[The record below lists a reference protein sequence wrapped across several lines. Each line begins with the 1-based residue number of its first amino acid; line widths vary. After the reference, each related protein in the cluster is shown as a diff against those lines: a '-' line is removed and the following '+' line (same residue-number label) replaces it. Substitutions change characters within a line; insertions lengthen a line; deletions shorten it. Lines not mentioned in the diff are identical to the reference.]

1 MKPYIK
7 QKLPSSHEEWLK
19 GRMKGIGGS
28 DAGAILGFNPYK
40 SPYYLWCEKTGR
52 IKSKE
57 DNESMRQGR
66 DLEDYVARRWME
78 ATGKKVHKS
87 GFSYQSKEHPYM
99 LANVDRLVVGENA
112 GLECKTANAL
122 TRTRYDK
129 GDIPASYY
137 AQCMHYMAVTGM
149 DKWYIAILV
158 LGKAFYFFE
167 VERNEEEIEALIRE
181 EHRFW
186 NYVKTDQEPPVDGTD
201 STSEALNQVFDA
213 SEGAGSVLI
222 SDDLTSMILELKSK
236 QKELQTMQKEYENQ
250 VKDLMGDAVYAYSNH
265 ASITWKESVSKR
277 FDTTRFKK
285 ENPDIYEKYVKESKT
300 RRFLIKEMKEE
311 EE

>member
-1 MKPYIK
+1 MKPYNKI
-7 QKLPSSHEEWLK
+7 KLPETREEWLEN
-19 GRMKGIGGS
+19 RMKGIGGS
-28 DAGAILGFNPYK
+28 DAGAILGLNPYK
-40 SPYYLWCEKTGR
+40 SPFYLWCEKTGR
-52 IKSKE
+52 ITNDI
-57 DNESMRQGR
+57 DNEAMRQGR

-99 LANVDRLVVGENA
+99 LANVDRLVVGEDA

-149 DKWYIAILV
+149 DKWYIAVLV
-158 LGKAFYFFE
+158 LGKEFYFFE
-167 VERNEEEIEALIRE
+167 VERNEEEIEALIQQ
-181 EHRFW
+181 EHKFW

-201 STSEALNQVFDA
+201 STSEALNQVFHPSDD
-213 SEGAGSVLI
+213 AGSVII
-222 SDDLTSMILELKSK
+222 SDDLTSMLLELKSK
-236 QKELQTMQKEYENQ
+236 QKELQTIQKEYENQ
-250 VKDLMGDAVYAYSNH
+250 IKDVMGDAVYAYSNH
-265 ASITWKESVSKR
+265 ANITWKESVSKR

-300 RRFLIKEMKEE
+300 RRFLIKEIEE
-311 EE
+311 EEE

>member
-1 MKPYIK
+1 MKPYNKI
-7 QKLPSSHEEWLK
+7 KLPETREEWLEN
-19 GRMKGIGGS
+19 RMKGIGGS
-28 DAGAILGFNPYK
+28 DAGAILGFNQYK

-52 IKSKE
+52 ITPKP

-149 DKWYIAILV
+149 DKWYIAVLV
-158 LGKAFYFFE
+158 LGKEFYFFE
-167 VERNEEEIEALIRE
+167 VERNEEEIEALIQQ
-181 EHRFW
+181 EHKFW

-201 STSEALNQVFDA
+201 STSEALNQVFHPSDDV
-213 SEGAGSVLI
+213 GSVII
-222 SDDLTSMILELKSK
+222 SDELTSLLLEIKAK
-236 QKELQTMQKEYENQ
+236 QKELQVMQKEYENQ
-250 VKDLMGDAVYAYSNH
+250 IKDIMGDAVYAYSNH
-265 ASITWKESVSKR
+265 ANITWKESTSAR
-277 FDTTRFKK
+277 FDTSRFKK
-285 ENPDIYEKYVKESKT
+285 ENPDIYNRYLKKSTT

>member
-1 MKPYIK
+1 MKPYNKI
-7 QKLPSSHEEWLK
+7 KLPETREEWLEN
-19 GRMKGIGGS
+19 RMKGIGGS
-28 DAGAILGFNPYK
+28 DAGAILGLNPYK
-40 SPYYLWCEKTGR
+40 SPFYLWCEKTGR
-52 IKSKE
+52 ITNDI
-57 DNESMRQGR
+57 DNEAMRQGR

-149 DKWYIAILV
+149 DKWYIAIIV

-167 VERNEEEIEALIRE
+167 VERNEEEIEALIQQ
-181 EHRFW
+181 EHKFW

-213 SEGAGSVLI
+213 SEDVGSVLI

-236 QKELQTMQKEYENQ
+236 QKELQTIQREYENQ
-250 VKDLMGDAVYAYSNH
+250 IKDLMGDAVYAYSNH

-285 ENPDIYEKYVKESKT
+285 ENPDIYEKYLKESKT
-300 RRFLIKEMKEE
+300 RRFLIKEIEE
-311 EE
+311 EEE